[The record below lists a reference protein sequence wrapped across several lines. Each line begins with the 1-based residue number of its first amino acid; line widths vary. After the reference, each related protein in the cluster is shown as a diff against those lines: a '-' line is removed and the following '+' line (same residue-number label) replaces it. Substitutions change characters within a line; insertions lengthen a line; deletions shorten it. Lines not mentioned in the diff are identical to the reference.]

1 MKLRKTAVITF
12 VCLMVLVLVTQSLA
26 GIIGTTGAVVDVT
39 ATPPASVLLGAT
51 QSDTEIKLFTE
62 RGGVTLVAPV
72 NVDVSV
78 PGTYNFP
85 ASAPYSPAT
94 LPAGTTVDSFFL
106 HFDRVST
113 TGFGRLT
120 GSVTVDCPIV
130 GVIALTPQLD
140 ASDAALGRVG
150 TLYPTGTEARRGLE
164 FEEEITLSA
173 DRKTLIVTLEIQS
186 EALPGGPG
194 DPTLDQI
201 RVITSCPPTGACP
214 KTQGFW
220 KTHAEAWP
228 VSSLTLGSQTY
239 TQAEL
244 LTILT
249 TPTRGDASL
258 ILAKQLI
265 AAKLNVANGAD
276 PTPVSATITHADALF
291 SSFAG
296 KLPYGVAPSSVTGQ
310 AMTADGEALDDYNNG
325 TQTSG
330 CNDR

>member
-1 MKLRKTAVITF
+1 MNIRRLAVLTF
-12 VCLMVLVLVTQSLA
+12 VMLITLGVVTQSLA
-26 GIIGTTGAVVDVT
+26 GIIGTTGAVTDET
-39 ATPPASVLLGAT
+39 ASPPATVLLGAT
-51 QSDTEIKLFTE
+51 ESETQIRLFTE
-62 RGGVTLVAPV
+62 KGNVTLGAPI

-78 PGTYNFP
+78 PGTYKFP
-85 ASAPYSPAT
+85 FNAPYSPGT
-94 LPAGTTVDSFFL
+94 VPAGTSVDSFFL

-113 TGFGRLT
+113 TGFVRLT
-120 GSVTVDCPIV
+120 GSATFDCPII

-150 TLYPTGTEARRGLE
+150 TTYPTSTAPKRGLE
-164 FEEEITLSA
+164 FEEEVTLSA
-173 DRKTLIVTLEIQS
+173 DRRTLIVTLEIQT
-186 EALPGGPG
+186 PTDPNGPA
-194 DPTLDQI
+194 DNTLDQI

-220 KTHAEAWP
+220 KTHPEAWP
-228 VSSLTLGSQTY
+228 VSSLTLGSQSY

-244 LTILT
+244 LTILR

-265 AAKLNVANGAD
+265 SAKLNVANGAD
-276 PTPVSATITHADALF
+276 PTPISATIIHADGLF

-296 KLPYGVAPSSVTGQ
+296 KLPYGVGASSVTGQ

-325 TQTSG
+325 TQTPT
-330 CNDR
+330 CND

>member
-1 MKLRKTAVITF
+1 MKLRKLAVSI
-12 VCLMVLVLVTQSLA
+12 LVLVMMLGVVTQSLA
-26 GIIGTTGAVVDVT
+26 GIIGTTGAVTDET
-39 ATPPASVLLGAT
+39 ASPPATVLLGAT
-51 QSDTEIKLFTE
+51 ESETQIRLFTE
-62 RGGVTLVAPV
+62 KGNVTLGAPI

-78 PGTYNFP
+78 PGTYKFP
-85 ASAPYSPAT
+85 FNAPYSPGT
-94 LPAGTTVDSFFL
+94 VPAGTSVDSFFL

-113 TGFGRLT
+113 TAFVRLT
-120 GSVTVDCPIV
+120 GSATFDCPII

-150 TLYPTGTEARRGLE
+150 TLYPTGTEAGRGLE

-173 DRKTLIVTLEIQS
+173 DRRTLIVTLEIQS
-186 EALPGGPG
+186 TPSPA
-194 DPTLDQI
+194 DSTLDQI

-244 LTILT
+244 LTILR

-258 ILAKQLI
+258 ILARQLI

-276 PTPVSATITHADALF
+276 PTPVNATIAHADALF
-291 SSFAG
+291 TSFSG
-296 KLPYGVAPSSVTGQ
+296 KLPYGVGASSVTGQ

-325 TQTSG
+325 TQTAN
-330 CNDR
+330 CNN

>member
-1 MKLRKTAVITF
+1 MKLKRLAVLTF
-12 VCLMVLVLVTQSLA
+12 VLLITLGVVTQSLA
-26 GIIGTTGAVVDVT
+26 GIVGTTGAIVDVT
-39 ATPPASVLLGAT
+39 ASPHASVLLGAT
-51 QSDTEIKLFTE
+51 ESETEIRLFTE
-62 RGGVTLVAPV
+62 KGGVTLAAPV

-78 PGTYNFP
+78 PGTYRF
-85 ASAPYSPAT
+85 SGDSPYTPAT
-94 LPAGTTVDSFFL
+94 VPAGTSVDSFFL
-106 HFDRVST
+106 HFDRVSN
-113 TGFGRLT
+113 TGSTRLT
-120 GSVTVDCPIV
+120 GSATFDCPIL

-164 FEEEITLSA
+164 LEEEITLSA
-173 DRKTLIVTLEIQS
+173 DRKTLTVTLAIQGQAAPS
-186 EALPGGPG
+186 PE

-201 RVITSCPPTGACP
+201 RVITSCPPTGECP

-244 LTILT
+244 LTILR

-276 PTPVSATITHADALF
+276 PTPISATIIHADGLF
-291 SSFAG
+291 SSFSG
-296 KLPYGVAPSSVTGQ
+296 KLPYGVGPSTVAGQ
-310 AMTADGEALDDYNNG
+310 AMTSDGEALDDYNNG
-325 TQTSG
+325 TQTPG
-330 CNDR
+330 CNDQ